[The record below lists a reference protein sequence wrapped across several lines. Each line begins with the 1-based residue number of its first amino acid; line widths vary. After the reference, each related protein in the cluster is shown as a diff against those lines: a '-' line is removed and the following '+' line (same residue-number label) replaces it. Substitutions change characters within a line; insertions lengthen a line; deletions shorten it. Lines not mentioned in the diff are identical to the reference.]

1 MVQEEGKERALKR
14 STFIAN
20 PFGFTKKLLGEKCS
34 GQLTCPQNNIT
45 STTTY
50 SGGMREQ
57 NLGHCAV
64 LKYPPEPS
72 TLSLNSSSKGSEVI
86 KSARTASAPGP
97 NGVSYKVFKTAT
109 RLFELAISRKG
120 KVLQMPKKENT
131 SNTEQFRIISLLKVK
146 CKTFFKIVANRLVG
160 FLLKNTYVDT
170 SV

>member
-1 MVQEEGKERALKR
+1 
-14 STFIAN
+14 
-20 PFGFTKKLLGEKCS
+20 
-34 GQLTCPQNNIT
+34 
-45 STTTY
+45 
-50 SGGMREQ
+50 MREQ

-72 TLSLNSSSKGSEVI
+72 TLSLNSSSKRSEVI

-97 NGVSYKVFKTAT
+97 NGVSYKVFKTAP
-109 RLFELAISRKG
+109 RLFELATSRKG
-120 KVLQMPKKENT
+120 KVPQLWSYADAMWIAKEENT
-131 SNTEQFRIISLLKVK
+131 SNIEQFRIMSLLKVK